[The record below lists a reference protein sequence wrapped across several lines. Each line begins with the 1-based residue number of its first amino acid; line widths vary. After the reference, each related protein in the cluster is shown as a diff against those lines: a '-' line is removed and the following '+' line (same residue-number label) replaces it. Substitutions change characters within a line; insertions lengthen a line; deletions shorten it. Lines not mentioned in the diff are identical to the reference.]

1 MNISEPEKPAAE
13 PTEAAVVVKSEE
25 IELQTKPEDV
35 ARDDVK
41 EQPTEEAKEETK
53 EEEKEEE
60 KAGPSDE
67 PKKEKTKVLI
77 VYIVLKCNSQYFFH
91 FSSISYAVLL

>member
-35 ARDDVK
+35 GKDDEK
-41 EQPTEEAKEETK
+41 EQPTEEAKEDTK

-77 VYIVLKCNSQYFFH
+77 VYD
-91 FSSISYAVLL
+91 